1 MPEIALALV
10 FMAAI
15 VALSDWRKGFVL
27 CALTAIL
34 QDPLRKLTPG
44 EPAYFVLLVGVVFA
58 AAVTGA
64 LMRRKR
70 LTPGIIQGWKPFM
83 GKPFSL
89 FLVLVAIQAAHSLAR
104 FGSPMMTGIGLL
116 AYLAP
121 VPALVLAYH
130 FALRTGLA
138 GIRGWMT
145 FYVLAAMVS
154 LSGVYLEYLGFDW
167 KALGEVGEGLTIYD
181 VGTVLQAYSGFFR
194 SSEIA
199 AWHTAAIGCL
209 LFILLIGRRINPP
222 RIVLVGAAF
231 ALLVSLGIL
240 TGRRKMLVEMAV
252 FVSAYFCLVAWFQY
266 RATRPAVVAA
276 VAGVLAYAF
285 IVGALRPDGA
295 ESSTKSIRIDPS
307 QKYEHYAVRGKSAF
321 GDAPERFEALG
332 LQPVMWAVNSFGFF
346 GAGLGTGSQ
355 GVQHVAG
362 AAQINRGAAEGGL
375 GKFTM
380 ELGVPG
386 LLLMV
391 WLAIAFGRYI
401 RRLLIVTTKISI
413 KHARIAYGLTA
424 FLIANAATF
433 SIATQAYGDLFVLLV
448 MGWTAGFLLAMPV
461 LASRSVDAE
470 RQGSRQQQP
479 PAPHRKIQPH
489 FAQPQAR

>member
-10 FMAAI
+10 FLAAM
-15 VALSDWRKGFVL
+15 VALTDWRRGFVL

-58 AAVTGA
+58 AAVAGA

-70 LTPGIIQGWKPFM
+70 LMPGEIQGWKRFM
-83 GKPFSL
+83 GRPFNL

-104 FGSPMMTGIGLL
+104 FGSPMMTGIGLM

-121 VPALVLAYH
+121 IPALVLAYQ
-130 FALRTGLA
+130 FAVRKGLA
-138 GIRGWMT
+138 GIRGWIL
-145 FYVLAAMVS
+145 FYILAAMIS
-154 LSGVYLEYLGFDW
+154 LSGVYLEYLGFEW

-181 VGTVLQAYSGFFR
+181 AGTVLKAYSGFFR

-199 AWHTAAIGCL
+199 AWHTAAIGCF
-209 LFILLIGRRINPP
+209 LFILLIGKRINLP

-231 ALLVSLGIL
+231 ALLVSLGVL

-266 RATRPAVVAA
+266 RATRPAVAAA
-276 VAGVLAYAF
+276 VAGVLAYVA
-285 IVGALRPDGA
+285 ITGSLGSYGE
-295 ESSTKSIRIDPS
+295 ESSTRNVHIDPG
-307 QKYEHYAVRGKSAF
+307 QKFQLYAVRGQSAF
-321 GDAPERFEALG
+321 EDAPQRFGALG
-332 LQPVMWAVNSFGFF
+332 LQPVMWAVNSYGFF

-391 WLAIAFGRYI
+391 WLMIAFGRYI

-413 KHARIAYGLTA
+413 RHARIAYGLTA

-461 LASRSVDAE
+461 LASRSVEA
-470 RQGSRQQQP
+470 GSRGGRRQP
-479 PAPHRKIQPH
+479 PAPQHNIQPR